1 MRALIQR
8 VSKAG
13 VAVEGKSHASIGHG
27 MLVLLGVAEGD
38 TEEDAAYLAR
48 RCVQLR
54 IFEDDGGKLNWSL
67 QETGGS
73 ILAVSQFTLCAD
85 TKKGNRPSFHLAAPP
100 EIAEKLYD
108 AFAAAL
114 RAGLGETRVA
124 TGVFR
129 AMMQVDLVNDGP
141 VTILLESK

>member
-8 VSKAG
+8 VTKAG
-13 VAVEGKSHASIGHG
+13 VAIGGVRHASIGDG
-27 MLVLLGVAEGD
+27 MLILLGVAEGD
-38 TEEDAAYLAR
+38 TEEDAAYIAR
-48 RCVQLR
+48 RCLQLR
-54 IFEDDGGKLNWSL
+54 IFEDDAGKLNWSV

-85 TKKGNRPSFHLAAPP
+85 TRKGNRPSFHLAAPP
-100 EIAEKLYD
+100 EIAERLYNV
-108 AFAAAL
+108 FADAL
-114 RAGLGETRVA
+114 RAALGEARVA

-141 VTILLESK
+141 VTILLESR

>member
-8 VSKAG
+8 VTRAG
-13 VAVEGKSHASIGHG
+13 ITIGGTPHASIGPG
-27 MLVLLGVAEGD
+27 MVVLLGIAQGD
-38 TEEDAAYLAR
+38 TEEDAGYLAR
-48 RCVQLR
+48 RCLQLR
-54 IFEDDGGKLNWSL
+54 IFEDDGGKLNRSL

-85 TKKGNRPSFHLAAPP
+85 TKKGNRPSFHLAASP
-100 EIAEKLYD
+100 EIAEQLYNV
-108 AFAAAL
+108 FAVHL
-114 RAGLGETRVA
+114 REGLGESRVA

>member
-8 VSKAG
+8 VTKAG
-13 VAVEGKSHASIGHG
+13 VTIGGAPHASIGRG
-27 MLVLLGVAEGD
+27 MLVFLGVAEGD

-48 RCVQLR
+48 RCLQLR

-100 EIAEKLYD
+100 EIAEHMYNV
-108 AFAAAL
+108 FAAAL
-114 RAGLGETRVA
+114 RAGLGEARVA

>member
-1 MRALIQR
+1 
-8 VSKAG
+8 
-13 VAVEGKSHASIGHG
+13 

-48 RCVQLR
+48 RCLQLR

-100 EIAEKLYD
+100 ETAEQMYNV
-108 AFAAAL
+108 FAAAL
-114 RAGLGETRVA
+114 RAGLGDTRVA